1 MRFSDLRAKIS
12 ISSSSFASIIASNQ
26 IYVDKTSYIYDL
38 CVDNN
43 FKFLSRPRRF
53 GKSTIVATLEEL
65 FSHGVKP
72 YDGHD
77 SYFKGLDI
85 ENLWK
90 DPKTYK
96 VIHLDFSL
104 LNQNNLK
111 DQKLFDEEF
120 NQLLAKKAT
129 LVGFSYDF
137 SLKASENLKNILQIA
152 SINEIV
158 IIPKI
163 LVSC

>member
-65 FSHGVKP
+65 FSHGV
-72 YDGHD
+72 
-77 SYFKGLDI
+77 
-85 ENLWK
+85 
-90 DPKTYK
+90 
-96 VIHLDFSL
+96 
-104 LNQNNLK
+104 
-111 DQKLFDEEF
+111 
-120 NQLLAKKAT
+120 
-129 LVGFSYDF
+129 
-137 SLKASENLKNILQIA
+137 
-152 SINEIV
+152 
-158 IIPKI
+158 
-163 LVSC
+163 